1 MGVIEGRR
9 RQARI
14 QERSTARESPCGS
27 RAESVRDAALPRA
40 YRCTLPHSKLH
51 MLGLDFFDIALIGI
65 AAFAAG
71 AVNSV
76 AGGGT
81 FFSFPALLAIG
92 VPPVI
97 ANASNSVSLWPG
109 SLAGAWAFR
118 RELKRFS
125 KSLPMLSVVA
135 FVGGIA
141 GGLLLLATSNAAFAQ
156 LIPWLLLIATVLFAF
171 STQISALVKKWK
183 PAPAG
188 TDERHIGP
196 GGYAF
201 QLVVSIYGGFFGA
214 GMGILM
220 IAALAIQG
228 FKDVHEINALKNW
241 LSAVIYSVAV
251 GTFVIANAV
260 SWPHTLVMLVTAT
273 LGGYW
278 GAAMARRLPAI
289 WLRRFL
295 ITVGGLLTVYYF
307 GKTL

>member
-1 MGVIEGRR
+1 VARNAPAVIKTACLLSCH
-9 RQARI
+9 RQ
-14 QERSTARESPCGS
+14 
-27 RAESVRDAALPRA
+27 L
-40 YRCTLPHSKLH
+40 
-51 MLGLDFFDIALIGI
+51 MFGLSLFEIALIGI

-125 KSLPMLSVVA
+125 RSLPMLSVVA
-135 FVGGIA
+135 FVGGIG
-141 GGLLLLATSNAAFAQ
+141 GGLLLLATSNAAFAT
-156 LIPWLLLIATVLFAF
+156 LIPWLLLLATVLFAF
-171 STQISALVKKWK
+171 SAQISALVRKWK
-183 PAPAG
+183 PPAAG
-188 TDERHIGP
+188 ADERHIGP
-196 GGYAF
+196 GGYVF
-201 QLVVSIYGGFFGA
+201 QLAVSVYGGFFGA

-251 GTFVIANAV
+251 ATFVIADAV

-273 LGGYW
+273 IGGYW
-278 GAAMARRLPAI
+278 GAAVARKLPAL
-289 WLRRFL
+289 WLRRF
-295 ITVGGLLTVYYF
+295 IIAVGGVLTVYYF

>member
-1 MGVIEGRR
+1 MAAAPFAGR
-9 RQARI
+9 
-14 QERSTARESPCGS
+14 
-27 RAESVRDAALPRA
+27 
-40 YRCTLPHSKLH
+40 PHSGTDHACRPSPPRRPALH
-51 MLGLDFFDIALIGI
+51 LSGLTLFEIALIGA

-92 VPPVI
+92 VPPVV

-125 KSLPMLSVVA
+125 RSLPMLSVIA
-135 FVGGIA
+135 FVGGIG

-156 LIPWLLLIATVLFAF
+156 LIPWLLLLATVLFAF
-171 STQISALVKKWK
+171 SAQISALVKKWK
-183 PAPAG
+183 PSPEG
-188 TDERHIGP
+188 VDERHIGP
-196 GGYAF
+196 GGYLF
-201 QLVVSIYGGFFGA
+201 QLAVSLYGGFFGA

-251 GTFVIANAV
+251 ATFVIADAV

-273 LGGYW
+273 IGGYW
-278 GAAMARRLPAI
+278 GAAVARKLPAL
-289 WLRRFL
+289 WLRRF
-295 ITVGGLLTVYYF
+295 IIAVGGVLTVYYF

>member
-1 MGVIEGRR
+1 M
-9 RQARI
+9 Q
-14 QERSTARESPCGS
+14 
-27 RAESVRDAALPRA
+27 
-40 YRCTLPHSKLH
+40 H
-51 MLGLDFFDIALIGI
+51 MAGMDLFQIALVAV

-81 FFSFPALLAIG
+81 FFSFPALLAVG
-92 VPPVI
+92 VPPVV

-118 RELKRFS
+118 QELARFR

-135 FVGGIA
+135 FIGGIA
-141 GGLLLLATSNAAFAQ
+141 GGLLLLATSNAAFAK
-156 LIPWLLLIATVLFAF
+156 LIPWLLLVATVLFAF
-171 STQISALVKKWK
+171 SGQISALVRKLK

-188 TDERHIGP
+188 RDERHIGA
-196 GGYAF
+196 GGYLF

-251 GTFVIANAV
+251 ATFVIAGAV
-260 SWPHTLVMLVTAT
+260 SWPHTLIMLATAT
-273 LGGYW
+273 AGGYV
-278 GAAMARRLPAI
+278 GAALARRIPAI
-289 WLRRFL
+289 WLRRF
-295 ITVGGLLTVYYF
+295 IIAVGSLLTIHYF
-307 GKTL
+307 VQTL

>member
-1 MGVIEGRR
+1 M
-9 RQARI
+9 
-14 QERSTARESPCGS
+14 S
-27 RAESVRDAALPRA
+27 
-40 YRCTLPHSKLH
+40 
-51 MLGLDFFDIALIGI
+51 GLSLFEIALIGI

-81 FFSFPALLAIG
+81 FFSFPALLAVG

-109 SLAGAWAFR
+109 SLAGAWAYR
-118 RELKRFS
+118 RELGRFS
-125 KSLPMLSVVA
+125 RSLPMLSIVA
-135 FVGGIA
+135 FVGGIG
-141 GGLLLLATSNAAFAQ
+141 GGLLLLATSNAAFAK
-156 LIPWLLLIATVLFAF
+156 LIPWLLLLATTLFAF
-171 STQISALVKKWK
+171 SAQISALVRKWK

-188 TDERHIGP
+188 ADERHIGP
-196 GGYAF
+196 GGYVF
-201 QLVVSIYGGFFGA
+201 QLAVSIYGGFFGA

-251 GTFVIANAV
+251 ATFVVAGAV
-260 SWPHTLVMLVTAT
+260 SWPHTLVMLITAT

-278 GAAMARRLPAI
+278 GAAVARKLPAV
-289 WLRRFL
+289 WLRRV
-295 ITVGGLLTVYYF
+295 IIAVGGVLTIYYF
-307 GKTL
+307 GRTL

>member
-1 MGVIEGRR
+1 MF
-9 RQARI
+9 
-14 QERSTARESPCGS
+14 
-27 RAESVRDAALPRA
+27 
-40 YRCTLPHSKLH
+40 
-51 MLGLDFFDIALIGI
+51 GLDLFEIALIGI

-81 FFSFPALLAIG
+81 FFSFPALLAVG
-92 VPPVI
+92 VPPVV

-125 KSLPMLSVVA
+125 RSLPILSVVA
-135 FVGGIA
+135 LIGGIA
-141 GGLLLLATSNAAFAQ
+141 GGLLLLATSNAAFAM
-156 LIPWLLLIATVLFAF
+156 LIPWLLLVATVLFAF
-171 STQISALVKKWK
+171 SAQISALIKKWK
-183 PAPAG
+183 PTPAG
-188 TDERHIGP
+188 VDERHIGP
-196 GGYAF
+196 GGYLF
-201 QLVVSIYGGFFGA
+201 QLVVSVYGGFFGA

-251 GTFVIANAV
+251 ATFVIADAV
-260 SWPHTLVMLVTAT
+260 SWPHTLIMLVTAT
-273 LGGYW
+273 IGGYS
-278 GAAMARRLPAI
+278 GAAVARKLPAI
-289 WLRRFL
+289 WLRRF
-295 ITVGGLLTVYYF
+295 IIAVGGLLTLYYF